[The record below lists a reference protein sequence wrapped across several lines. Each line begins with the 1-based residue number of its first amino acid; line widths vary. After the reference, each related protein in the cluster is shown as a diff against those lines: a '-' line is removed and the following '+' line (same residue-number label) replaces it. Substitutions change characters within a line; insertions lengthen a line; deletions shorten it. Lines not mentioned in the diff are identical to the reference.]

1 MENNGNPQ
9 LDLFSETTRTAPEDT
24 RRRTGNFIG
33 HLFNYERIILVSIG
47 LLIVGTISFS
57 VGVEKGRRME
67 SQNRDTAVKT
77 AVATNTRPSVAL
89 TQKQE
94 KLPSPTAT
102 APLPVQTTITPTVTG
117 ERYTIQVASYVT
129 EGAAQKEGERLKRQ
143 GYSTLVLKKGKYTI
157 LCVGE
162 FNSREQAQSFLS
174 VFKKQKAYRDCFI
187 RRL

>member
-9 LDLFSETTRTAPEDT
+9 LDLFSETTRTTPEDT
-24 RRRTGNFIG
+24 RRRTGSFIG
-33 HLFNYERIILVSIG
+33 YLFNYERIILIGIG

-57 VGVEKGRRME
+57 VGVEKGRRMA
-67 SQNRDTAVKT
+67 SQNGDIAVKT
-77 AVATNTRPSVAL
+77 EVQTSTRQSAAL
-89 TQKQE
+89 TQQQE
-94 KLPSPTAT
+94 RIPAQTAT
-102 APLPVQTTITPTVTG
+102 TPLPIQTATTPTVTLV
-117 ERYTIQVASYVT
+117 RYTIQLASYVT
-129 EGAAQKEGERLKRQ
+129 EGAAQKEAERLKRQ

-162 FNSREQAQSFLS
+162 FNSREQAQSFLN